1 MKTRI
6 LNFPCQLSEAIEII
20 NRSTIQKPQHTITSV
35 VICGLGGSGIGAK
48 LVSEWVD
55 QSINVPIGLCQNYTL
70 PKFVGKETLVIVCS
84 YSGNTEETLFAL
96 SEAIEKKAHII
107 GITSGGQL
115 KSICE
120 SNHFDFIQLPAGFP
134 PRAALAYSI
143 VGILSILNQQN
154 LITSKFIDQVNDS
167 ISFLISEQSAIMEE
181 AASIAKQINNT
192 TLSIYAEAQNEGLAI
207 RGKQQFNENSKYLC
221 RHHVIP
227 EMNHNELVGWG
238 CGNDKHSAI
247 FLWTSDLLEQNRK
260 RFHLTAQI
268 IGDKNTQV
276 IHIHAK
282 GENKIQQALYHI
294 HLLDWASYYLGE
306 LRNEDITEVKVID
319 FLKGELGKVS

>member
-6 LNFPCQLSEAIEII
+6 FNFPNQLSEAIEII
-20 NRSTIQKPQHTITSV
+20 NNSSLQKLQHNISSV

-55 QSINVPIGLCQNYTL
+55 QSINVPIILCQNYKL
-70 PKFVGKETLVIVCS
+70 PKFVSKETLVIACS
-84 YSGNTEETLFAL
+84 YSGNTEETLSAL
-96 SEAIEKKAHII
+96 SDALEKKAYITC
-107 GITSGGQL
+107 ITSGGQL

-120 SNHFDFIQLPAGFP
+120 VKQIDFLELPNGFP
-134 PRAALAYSI
+134 PRAALAYSL

-154 LITSKFIDQVNDS
+154 LITSKFIQQINES
-167 ISFLISEQSAIMEE
+167 ISFLISEQTSIMEK
-181 AASIAKQINNT
+181 ASVIAQQINNT

-238 CGNDKHSAI
+238 CGNEKHSAI
-247 FLWTSDLLEQNRK
+247 FLWTNDMLEQNRK
-260 RFHLTAQI
+260 RFELTAQI
-268 IGDKNTQV
+268 IANKNALV
-276 IHIHAK
+276 IHVRAK
-282 GENKIQQALYHI
+282 GENKVQQGLYHI
-294 HLLDWASYYLGE
+294 HLLDWVSYFLGE

-319 FLKGELGKVS
+319 FLKGELGKLS